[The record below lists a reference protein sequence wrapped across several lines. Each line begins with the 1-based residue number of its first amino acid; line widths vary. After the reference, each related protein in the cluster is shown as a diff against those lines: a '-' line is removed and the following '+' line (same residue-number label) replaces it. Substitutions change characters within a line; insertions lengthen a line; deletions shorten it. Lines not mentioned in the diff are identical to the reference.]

1 MLLTTPDEARLG
13 LIVGPLR
20 TPLPVPNAQQ
30 TDVKSCHGPWA
41 QFLTMQT
48 AKGFRVLVRTCADFA
63 LLLGFGSTRK

>member
-13 LIVGPLR
+13 LIMSPLR
-20 TPLPVPNAQQ
+20 TPLPVPNAPQ

-48 AKGFRVLVRTCADFA
+48 AKEFRVLIHTCADFA
-63 LLLGFGSTRK
+63 SLLGFGST